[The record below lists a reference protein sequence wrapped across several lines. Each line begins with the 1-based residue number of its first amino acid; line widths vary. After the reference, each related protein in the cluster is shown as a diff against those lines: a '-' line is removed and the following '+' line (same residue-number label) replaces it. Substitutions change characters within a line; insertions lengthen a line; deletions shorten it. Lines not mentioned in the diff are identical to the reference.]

1 MQCTHPSLPAVAA
14 AAAAAAARG
23 AYRATNSAC
32 PKAEQDPCKA
42 VCNSFPLL
50 PLLIATLLLLYGIL
64 LRLL

>member
-1 MQCTHPSLPAVAA
+1 MQCTHPSLP
-14 AAAAAAARG
+14 AAAAAARG

-50 PLLIATLLLLYGIL
+50 PLLIATRLLLLYGIL